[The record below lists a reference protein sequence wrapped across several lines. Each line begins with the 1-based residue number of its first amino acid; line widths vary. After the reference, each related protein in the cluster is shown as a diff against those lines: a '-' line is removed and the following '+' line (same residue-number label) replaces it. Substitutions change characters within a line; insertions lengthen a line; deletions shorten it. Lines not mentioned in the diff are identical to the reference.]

1 MNALHRS
8 GSVMSIAE
16 FLPAAAR
23 ARLVPPVADA
33 MDGAILMARQA
44 AEGAPM
50 LAARP

>member
-44 AEGAPM
+44 AEGAPI